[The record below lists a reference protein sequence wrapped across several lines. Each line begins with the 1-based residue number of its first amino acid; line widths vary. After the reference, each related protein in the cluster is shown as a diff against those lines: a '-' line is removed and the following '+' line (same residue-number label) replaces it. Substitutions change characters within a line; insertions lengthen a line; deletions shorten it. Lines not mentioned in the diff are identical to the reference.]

1 MSEIGVM
8 LAQWLNHSKD
18 NPAHEQVCNLL
29 TALRGLEPLL
39 KQHRIVRKKENGTT
53 EYIANSPGA
62 ILRDAINK
70 QLAVYQFR
78 PALNADDAHT
88 FRVVWMPN
96 GSSFGEAEMVQAL
109 CELHNEGTLSRL
121 RACLCGHWFMA
132 RSDNQECCSTQCRQK
147 KWAKTGKGKEAGKQ
161 ASKAFYDRERLQ
173 ALKDALKS
181 WKALPARE
189 RQRNDW
195 MKWVSKTAKVRKAFI
210 AYALE
215 KQSIKP
221 PIRILRT

>member
-8 LAQWLNHSKD
+8 SAQWLNRSAGSQ
-18 NPAHEQVCNLL
+18 AHEQVCNLL

-39 KQHRIVRKKENGTT
+39 KEHPVVQPQSDGTT
-53 EYIANSPGA
+53 AYLADSPGA

-70 QLAVYQFR
+70 QLAAYQFR
-78 PALNADDAHT
+78 PALNAEDAHT
-88 FRVVWMPN
+88 FKVDWMPN

-121 RACLCGHWFMA
+121 RTCLCGQWFMA

-147 KWAKTGKGKEAGKQ
+147 KWAKTGKGKEAGKL

-173 ALKDALKS
+173 ALKDALKN

-195 MKWVSKTAKVRKAFI
+195 LTWVSKAAKVRKTFI
-210 AYALE
+210 AAALE
-215 KQSIKP
+215 KDELTP
-221 PIRILRT
+221 PA